1 MSDVTSRFNSL
12 LKDTK
17 ACLEYASLS
26 GVDFAPYATPQEAP
40 CKAPPACPACPFRS
54 NSASRFK
61 GWGGKHPE
69 LAFVSSTPPPYRGS
83 GEYNPFTGEVGSQI
97 DRIIRAAKDAGRLDD
112 EGVSLSFAIRCATPP
127 RDAPPPSQALK
138 AAYASCAPLLREDI
152 QEQGPVVAVAMGAE
166 AFEALTGNAD
176 IGRSRGRFFDLSG
189 IKVVPTYG
197 VKELI
202 RDRGLRKLVWE
213 DIQLALSALK
223 G

>member
-1 MSDVTSRFNSL
+1 MSDVTSRFNNL

-17 ACLEYASLS
+17 ACLKYASLS
-26 GVDFAPYATPQEAP
+26 GIDFAPYATPQEAS
-40 CKAPPACPACPFRS
+40 CKAPHACPACPFRS
-54 NSASRFK
+54 SSASRFK

-69 LAFVSSTPPPYRGS
+69 LAFISAEPPPYRGS
-83 GEYNPFTGEVGSQI
+83 GEYTTFTGEVGSQI
-97 DRIIRAAKDAGRLDD
+97 DRIIRAAKDAGNLGD
-112 EGVSLSFAIRCATPP
+112 EGVSLSFAIRCAPP
-127 RDAPPPSQALK
+127 RDAPPTALK
-138 AAYASCAPLLREDI
+138 GAYASCAPLLREEI
-152 QEQGPVVAVAMGAE
+152 KTLGPVVAVAMGAE

-176 IGRSRGRFFDLSG
+176 IERLRGRFFDLSS

-197 VKELI
+197 MEELI

>member
-26 GVDFAPYATPQEAP
+26 GVDFAPYATPQEASSKDP
-40 CKAPPACPACPFRS
+40 LACSACPFRS
-54 NSASRFK
+54 SSTSRFK

-69 LAFVSSTPPPYRGS
+69 LAFISSTPPPCGES
-83 GEYNPFTGEVGSQI
+83 GEYNPFTGEAGSQT
-97 DRIIRAAKDAGRLDD
+97 DRIIRAAKDAGNLGD
-112 EGVSLSFAIRCATPP
+112 EGVSLSFAIRCAPP
-127 RDAPPPSQALK
+127 RDAPPTALK
-138 AAYASCAPLLREDI
+138 GAYASCAPLLREDI
-152 QEQGPVVAVAMGAE
+152 TGQDPVVAVAMGAE
-166 AFEALTGNAD
+166 AFEALTGKTD
-176 IGRSRGRFFDLSG
+176 IGRSRGRFLDFSG

-197 VKELI
+197 IEELI